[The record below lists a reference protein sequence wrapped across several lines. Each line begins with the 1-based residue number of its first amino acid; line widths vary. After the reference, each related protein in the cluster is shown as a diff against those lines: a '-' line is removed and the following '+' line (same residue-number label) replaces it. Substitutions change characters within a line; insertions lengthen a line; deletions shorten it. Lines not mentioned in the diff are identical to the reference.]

1 MNRVFRSLSIF
12 LLTLSVISF
21 AVLWQHDIQNE
32 FRYDAAHLRMGSPPF
47 IFIGLAFIAYQLGRS
62 CSWHAR
68 IKGLLLGAAF
78 ALWGS
83 EQFLPATRWL
93 TLMDNLVIGI
103 FVVDLGIIVAG
114 QLFKKE

>member
-1 MNRVFRSLSIF
+1 MNNILRKLSII
-12 LLTLSVISF
+12 LLSLSVISF
-21 AVLWQHDIQNE
+21 VILWKHDIQNG
-32 FRYDAAHLRMGSPPF
+32 FQYDTTHLRMGSPPF